1 MKKVIKLNE
10 SDVERLVKK
19 IIREGISTEDKDLK
33 IQTRKFMTM
42 LAKNGQIAPYL
53 KRLADASELAKA
65 QAVALFAENLGLEPS
80 KIGSLVST
88 LKQQVK
94 DTQSQDSEQ
103 GMEGENFED

>member
-1 MKKVIKLNE
+1 
-10 SDVERLVKK
+10 
-19 IIREGISTEDKDLK
+19 
-33 IQTRKFMTM
+33 MTM